1 MEKRR
6 RERINHSLETLRLLL
21 LENTD
26 DEVREGQIVE
36 QIKFRCD
43 LIANSRTEL
52 VMFSTSSSHLSG
64 QNMKNPKVGKAEILE
79 GVIHFL
85 KAEKGLQGA
94 VAREKNPSSDGQ
106 HSYHDGMRSCLLR
119 VRSFISSHNQ
129 ELMESNSANPGTQE
143 GQEAPLSLGQ
153 RHLVPVLTPPAEP
166 SPALLHLQPQSFLT
180 QLNSIQELHPT
191 MAAPQHVSSAV
202 WRPWPK

>member
-1 MEKRR
+1 MKEWAQ
-6 RERINHSLETLRLLL
+6 S
-21 LENTD
+21 
-26 DEVREGQIVE
+26 
-36 QIKFRCD
+36 
-43 LIANSRTEL
+43 
-52 VMFSTSSSHLSG
+52 VMFSTSSPCSSA

-85 KAEKGLQGA
+85 KAEKGLQEA

-119 VRSFISSHNQ
+119 VRSFVSSQNQ
-129 ELMESNSANPGTQE
+129 ELMESNAVSPGAQE
-143 GQEAPLSLGQ
+143 PQEAPLYLGQ

-166 SPALLHLQPQSFLT
+166 SPALLHLQPHHHQPFLT
-180 QLNSIQELHPT
+180 QLASMSCESQELFPT